1 MAKATGK
8 VETEQQL
15 MQLLSSTP
23 APNQQQQQS
32 QQASSPS
39 EPGIFGRYLST
50 YRGGTSRFSEAF
62 EPVLKW
68 SPVIGVGCTAL
79 VVLTQQNRMSRRQI
93 VFASLAYPV
102 AITSTCI
109 LFGAI
114 TSAFGAFGSRFV
126 APARDIRENFTFGP
140 EMAAK
145 KREERWQQGER

>member
-50 YRGGTSRFSEAF
+50 YRGGTNRFNEAF
-62 EPVLKW
+62 EPVLK
-68 SPVIGVGCTAL
+68 
-79 VVLTQQNRMSRRQI
+79 
-93 VFASLAYPV
+93 
-102 AITSTCI
+102 
-109 LFGAI
+109 
-114 TSAFGAFGSRFV
+114 
-126 APARDIRENFTFGP
+126 
-140 EMAAK
+140 
-145 KREERWQQGER
+145 